1 MDPFTEKLLERTRAR
16 RENLQ
21 KKMAERPN
29 ATNRQ
34 MSKRPREPLTDTNGV
49 GSQSVGEEVPQ
60 VSSKPSPSKRRCS
73 EENGNSAADEN
84 QEPATTRAVAP
95 VPSDPPT
102 DKKPPVGPAGVRHSS
117 SFENTSTR
125 PAVQSRPEQLKTA
138 QAKPEKMAVIPN
150 VDPLGRKEAQTA
162 SIGSTLQR
170 NAGDL
175 EADPAPPAAG
185 MKSRFQRLAEQR
197 KCWDGTSD
205 PPADCTPPLLR
216 SQADVPPPVTP
227 TNCLDAPLGRKG
239 RLANLAATIGSWE
252 DDLSHANIP
261 KEKPG
266 AVSVSKQAT
275 VAASSK
281 PHAAGPSSATQSKS
295 KSYQEAVHSPAKSGR
310 VVFPSPQKDAIPAS
324 KPAPQ
329 SVNSPQKSSNQGAP
343 FLSGPEKTVSSSSS
357 SVAPGP
363 LQNQAVSRGLN
374 HVSSPQKS
382 ELHDSPTISGSLAHQ
397 GKSSAGAPVVKSF
410 LERFGERCQQRS
422 NHGIPSRVTT
432 PAQTS
437 GTPSQTSGTPSQT
450 SGTPSQTSG
459 TPSQTSGTPSK
470 TSGTPSV
477 TPNTKLVQERL
488 QAARA
493 AITATADL
501 THRQKLEREAE
512 LAQIRS
518 RFQKGK
524 DVWKNRDEGAG
535 TKKETGNKEQHDR
548 PVEYEVAPCEPQD
561 EPKAPSYE
569 TECTPPDSG
578 LMASPPVS
586 TSSPL
591 RLVGHPV
598 KKMTDETPEER
609 EVVKETEANVD
620 ESINS
625 AVINELFDAVLEQS
639 DEDEEE
645 DALNISSMSILAP
658 LAETVA
664 AAAQSP
670 DRMTST
676 PASSFILKNNTPE
689 NVLKPNKFQRTNMV
703 RTPSDCV
710 DALDEDHK
718 LPYSIDAYRS
728 IRVKETERPNVKQ
741 VIVRK
746 EDVSQRADEPR
757 GSTLFSIKQ
766 RTKILTNDMNLQQTV
781 IHQASQALNCCTD
794 EEHGKG
800 SQVEA
805 EAERLLL
812 VATEKREA
820 LKVEL
825 ERLKG
830 DPAGQRKA
838 RVAPEPAPSKGSI
851 TLQELRLPLK
861 ADFVCS
867 TANKPE
873 STKHSFFIIICA
885 GAENRV
891 ATPLASTH
899 CGLSGDTLT
908 FPTSFALSDVSSDFQ
923 IALEVYCLVQKRE
936 VCSDKKKKPNKS
948 KAMTPKRFLAITKS
962 AQTPVV
968 ASPGG
973 PNAVRTSNFVLVG
986 SQTLSL
992 SSIGKNKFPLEKV
1005 PFLCPLEGHIYLK
1018 MQCEVGSKV
1027 EERGFL
1033 TMFEDVSGFGAWHR
1047 RWCVLSGYC
1056 ISYWTYPDDEKRK
1069 NPIGRINLANCT
1081 SKTVEPANREF
1092 CARPNTFELVTV
1104 RPQRED
1110 DKETLVSQ
1118 CKNTMCVTKNWL
1130 SADTKD
1136 ERNLWMRKLNQ
1147 ILVDLRMWQPDAC
1160 FRPL

>member
-21 KKMAERPN
+21 KKIAERPN
-29 ATNRQ
+29 AANRQ
-34 MSKRPREPLTDTNGV
+34 MAKRPREPLTDTNGV
-49 GSQSVGEEVPQ
+49 ISESVGDEVPQ

-73 EENGNSAADEN
+73 EENGKPAADEEN
-84 QEPATTRAVAP
+84 QEPVMTRAVAP
-95 VPSDPPT
+95 VSSDPPT
-102 DKKPPVGPAGVRHSS
+102 DKKPPVGSAGVRHSS
-117 SFENTSTR
+117 SFEKTSAR

-138 QAKPEKMAVIPN
+138 QLKPEKMAVTPN
-150 VDPLGRKEAQTA
+150 LDPPSRKEAQTA
-162 SIGSTLQR
+162 SIGSASQR
-170 NAGDL
+170 NVGDL
-175 EADPAPPAAG
+175 EADPAPSAAG
-185 MKSRFQRLAEQR
+185 MKSRLQRLAEQR

-205 PPADCTPPLLR
+205 PPPDCTPLSLLR
-216 SQADVPPPVTP
+216 SQADVQPPVTP
-227 TNCLDAPLGRKG
+227 TNSLDTPLGRKG

-266 AVSVSKQAT
+266 AVSVPKFTVKQAT
-275 VAASSK
+275 VAATTK
-281 PHAAGPSSATQSKS
+281 PYAAVPCSTTNTKS
-295 KSYQEAVHSPAKSGR
+295 KYYQEAVHSSAKSSL
-310 VVFPSPQKDAIPAS
+310 VIFPSPQKADIPAS
-324 KPAPQ
+324 KPTLQ
-329 SVNSPQKSSNQGAP
+329 TVNSPQESSNQGAP
-343 FLSGPEKTVSSSSS
+343 FLSSPEKTVSSSLS
-357 SVAPGP
+357 SVTPSP
-363 LQNQAVSRGLN
+363 LQNQAISRGLN
-374 HVSSPQKS
+374 HISSPQKS
-382 ELHDSPTISGSLAHQ
+382 GLHDQ
-397 GKSSAGAPVVKSF
+397 EKSFAGAPGVKSF
-410 LERFGERCQQRS
+410 LERFGERCQQRN
-422 NHGIPSRVTT
+422 NHSIPSRVT
-432 PAQTS
+432 PA
-437 GTPSQTSGTPSQT
+437 
-450 SGTPSQTSG
+450 
-459 TPSQTSGTPSK
+459 K
-470 TSGTPSV
+470 TSVTPSV

-488 QAARA
+488 QATRA

-524 DVWKNRDEGAG
+524 DEWKNRDEGAG
-535 TKKETGNKEQHDR
+535 TKTDTDNKEQHDR
-548 PVEYEVAPCEPQD
+548 PVKCEVASCEPQD

-569 TECTPPDSG
+569 TKCTPPDPG
-578 LMASPPVS
+578 LIASPPVS

-591 RLVGHPV
+591 RLVGHSV
-598 KKMTDETPEER
+598 KKMTDETPEEKEGEK
-609 EVVKETEANVD
+609 EVVKETEMNVD

-625 AVINELFDAVLEQS
+625 AVINGLFDGILEQS
-639 DEDEEE
+639 EEQNDDEEE
-645 DALNISSMSILAP
+645 DALNISSMSILVP

-664 AAAQSP
+664 AAVKSP

-676 PASSFILKNNTPE
+676 PASSFIVKNNTPE
-689 NVLKPNKFQRTNMV
+689 NVFKQNEFQRANMV
-703 RTPSDCV
+703 RTPSADCV

-728 IRVKETERPNVKQ
+728 TRVKETERPNVKQ

-746 EDVSQRADEPR
+746 QDVSQRADEPR
-757 GSTLFSIKQ
+757 GSTVFSIKQ
-766 RTKILTNDMNLQQTV
+766 RTKILTNEMNLQQTV

-825 ERLKG
+825 DCLKG
-830 DPAGQRKA
+830 DPAGQRKT
-838 RVAPEPAPSKGSI
+838 RVALEPAAMSASKGSI

-873 STKHSFFIIICA
+873 STKHSLFIMIRA
-885 GAENRV
+885 GAESTV

-908 FPTSFALSDVSSDFQ
+908 FPTKFTLSDVSSDFQ

-948 KAMTPKRFLAITKS
+948 KAITPKRFLAITKS

-986 SQTLSL
+986 SHTLSL
-992 SSIGKNKFPLEKV
+992 SSIGKNKFPLEKMKYERSERELLSGMFHNKV

-1136 ERNLWMRKLNQ
+1136 ERNLWMKKLNQ